1 MAITL
6 TNVRFSYDSQPNNT
20 IINIP
25 KWSVDTGEHVFLHG
39 PSGTGK
45 STLLGLLSGLIT
57 LQTGEISIFD
67 KQLSTMSSLSRDK
80 FRAQYIGYVFQQ
92 FNLIPYLS
100 AADNIRLARYFSQHQ
115 QDDQQQYT
123 SQLLQ
128 QLNFA
133 ESDIN
138 KPVRQL
144 SVGQQQ
150 RVAIARALVNKP
162 KLVIAD
168 EPTSSLDAANT
179 EVFMDILM
187 PMVKNNGMTLV
198 FVSHDLS
205 LSRYFDRVES
215 LTDINQQAVV

>member
-6 TNVRFSYDSQPNNT
+6 SNVRFSYDSQPNNT

-25 KWSVDTGEHVFLHG
+25 EWSVDGGEHVFLHG

-45 STLLGLLSGLIT
+45 STLLGLLSGLKT
-57 LQTGEISIFD
+57 LQSGEISIFD
-67 KQLSTMSSLSRDK
+67 NQLSAMSSLDRDR
-80 FRAQYIGYVFQQ
+80 FRAKYIGYVFQQ

-100 AADNIRLARYFSQHQ
+100 AADNIRLAQYFSKQ
-115 QDDQQQYT
+115 QKEHQQQYAAE
-123 SQLLQ
+123 LLQ
-128 QLNFA
+128 QLNFI

-138 KPVRQL
+138 KPVREL

-162 KLVIAD
+162 RLLIAD

-179 EVFMDILM
+179 ESFMDILM
-187 PMVKNNGMTLV
+187 PMVKNNGTTLI

-205 LSRYFDRVES
+205 LSQYFSRVES
-215 LTDINQQAVV
+215 LTDINHRVVD